1 MLNTVNNYNIILL
14 FQPEPV
20 TRANILKKF
29 MLNYHI
35 MVFKS
40 IHSSSRISH
49 KIVNFNVVLCI
60 NLVPFTIKVVYGIL
74 HKYIV

>member
-1 MLNTVNNYNIILL
+1 MLYYAFNAVNNYSIVFL

-40 IHSSSRISH
+40 IHVLVEYRH
-49 KIVNFNVVLCI
+49 KNVNFNVVLCI
-60 NLVPFTIKVVYGIL
+60 NLVPFTIKVV
-74 HKYIV
+74 